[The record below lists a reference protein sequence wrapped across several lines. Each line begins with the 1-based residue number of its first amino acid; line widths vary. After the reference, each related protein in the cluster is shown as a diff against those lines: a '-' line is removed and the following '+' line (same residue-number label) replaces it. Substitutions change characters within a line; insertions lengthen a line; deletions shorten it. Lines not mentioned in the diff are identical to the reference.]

1 MKAYSTHNP
10 ILVLS
15 LAAIAGLAP
24 AIAVRAEPQSPAL
37 ASPSSE
43 MLPPEPATGSAI
55 DRQLLNAAADF
66 STSDAALE
74 SQSTLFAQTEPLAP
88 VNPTESPAAEV
99 QPAPETP
106 IVEVATS
113 AEALQLPAV
122 EPLQSQIV
130 QRRSTEDRR
139 LLLNDPYSYIG
150 IGGNIGI
157 TDSGNGTTEKETPIG
172 KGSFVV
178 NGKIGIGPSLSLRPA
193 IIVNNDVAFLIPI
206 TYDFRI
212 PTRDPLEVSPFIPFI
227 GGGLAVT
234 STDDNHLGFLVTGG
248 VDYRI
253 SPQWTAN
260 GSLNVGFM
268 SDTTDIGVILGIGY
282 TFPGFGF

>member
-1 MKAYSTHNP
+1 MKANSIQNP

-24 AIAVRAEPQSPAL
+24 ALAVRAEPESPAPVG
-37 ASPSSE
+37 ASSE
-43 MLPPEPATGSAI
+43 RVPPAPATASAI
-55 DRQLLNAAADF
+55 DRQLLNAATDF
-66 STSDAALE
+66 SASDAALE
-74 SQSTLFAQTEPLAP
+74 SKPTLFAQTEPLAP
-88 VNPTESPAAEV
+88 VNPAESPTAEA
-99 QPAPETP
+99 QPAPEAP
-106 IVEVATS
+106 IVEIATS
-113 AEALQLPAV
+113 AEALQLPAI

-130 QRRSTEDRR
+130 QRRTTEDRR

-157 TDSGNGTTEKETPIG
+157 TDSGNDTTEKETPIG
-172 KGSFVV
+172 KGSFIV
-178 NGKIGIGPSLSLRPA
+178 NGKIGIGPSLSVRPA

-212 PTRDPLEVSPFIPFI
+212 PTRDPLEVSPFIPFL
-227 GGGLAVT
+227 GAGLAVT
-234 STDDNHLGFLVTGG
+234 STDNNHLGFLVTGG

-260 GSLNVGFM
+260 SSLNVGFM

-282 TFPGFGF
+282 TFPGFSF